1 MKIKKIYILLISF
14 IIIFVCSGSVLISW
28 YIDNVR
34 ISRERREI
42 EGIINIEELYTD
54 NMELINP
61 PEYQNNDY
69 WNFIRMPFI
78 NVDLTELQKI
88 NSDTVGF
95 ISVSGT
101 NINYPIVQTT
111 NNEYYSNH
119 SFRKKR
125 NNAGW
130 IFMDYRNNA
139 LDFDRNTIFYGH
151 SRFDGTMF
159 GSLKNVLTTNWLNDR
174 NNHIVRLSTINE
186 NTLWQI
192 FSVYTIP
199 VENYYLNIDFITDEE
214 YNTWLQTM
222 LNRSIHDFNTT
233 LDIND
238 RVITLSTC
246 ADTNNKQRIVVHAKL
261 LKRTI

>member
-1 MKIKKIYILLISF
+1 MKTKKIYILLIFF
-14 IIIFVCSGSVLISW
+14 IVLFLYSSSLLISW
-28 YIDNVR
+28 YIDNNRVNK
-34 ISRERREI
+34 EKREI
-42 EGIINIEELYTD
+42 ADILNIEEIDTE

-61 PEYQNNDY
+61 PENENDDY

-78 NVDLTELQKI
+78 NVNLNELQKI

-95 ISVSGT
+95 ISVGGT

-119 SFRKKR
+119 SFRKNR
-125 NNAGW
+125 NRAGW

-139 LDFDRNTIFYGH
+139 LSFDKNTIFYGH

-159 GSLKNVLTTNWLNDR
+159 GTLKNVLTSNWLNNR
-174 NNHIVRLSTINE
+174 NNHIIRLSTVNE

-192 FSVYTIP
+192 FSVYTVPI
-199 VENYYLNIDFITDEE
+199 ENYYLNIHFQTDEE
-214 YNTWLQTM
+214 HNTWLQTM
-222 LNRSIHDFNTT
+222 LNRSVYDFNTT

-261 LKRTI
+261 IKRAL